1 DLKEQA
7 SPAEGKLLRRVGL
20 PPSGFAGLSRRVGKK
35 PVIAAVNGFAVGGGF
50 EICLNCDIVVASP
63 TAEFG
68 LPEALRGLYAGA
80 GGLARLT
87 RNCGLQVA
95 SELVLTGRRISAT
108 EAKQLNLINRIS
120 KSQGSLIDEAIALA
134 QTIDQSSPDSVI
146 VSRAGIREAWET
158 GSVDRAGQLI
168 VERFQARLLSSENRT
183 IGLKAFAQKQK
194 PKWVPSK
201 L

>member
-1 DLKEQA
+1 M
-7 SPAEGKLLRRVGL
+7 
-20 PPSGFAGLSRRVGKK
+20 
-35 PVIAAVNGFAVGGGF
+35 
-50 EICLNCDIVVASP
+50 
-63 TAEFG
+63 
-68 LPEALRGLYAGA
+68 YAGA